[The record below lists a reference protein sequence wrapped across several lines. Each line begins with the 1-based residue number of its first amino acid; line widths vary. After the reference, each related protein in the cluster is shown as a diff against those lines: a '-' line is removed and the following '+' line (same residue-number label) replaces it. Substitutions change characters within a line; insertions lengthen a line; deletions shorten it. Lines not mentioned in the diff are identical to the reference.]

1 LDDKNILTTHIFMNF
16 NENFQIREAS
26 DGSIGQRNTASGGH
40 SFGQGAVAVAGNNL
54 HAGGTP
60 RGGNDLRRTDT

>member
-1 LDDKNILTTHIFMNF
+1 LDDKHILTTHILMNF
-16 NENFQIREAS
+16 DKNFQIREAP
-26 DGSIGQRNTASGGH
+26 DGGIGERYTASGGH

-60 RGGNDLRRTDT
+60 HAGAIT

>member
-1 LDDKNILTTHIFMNF
+1 MNF
-16 NENFQIREAS
+16 DENFQIREAP

-54 HAGGTP
+54 HAGE
-60 RGGNDLRRTDT
+60 LRAGAMT